1 LVVVLVAIVVVV
13 GTVVVVVVGT
23 VVVVVIG
30 GGEVVGRS
38 VAAVEHAAR
47 IRTTKASEPRRMTS
61 TVTRPGR
68 NRRRRSIDR
77 WW

>member
-1 LVVVLVAIVVVV
+1 LVVVVVVIDVVV

-23 VVVVVIG
+23 VVVVVTG
-30 GGEVVGRS
+30 GRDVVGGL

-47 IRTTKASEPRRMTS
+47 IRTTKASKPRRMTS

-68 NRRRRSIDR
+68 NRPRRSIDR
-77 WW
+77 

>member
-1 LVVVLVAIVVVV
+1 VVVVVVIVVVV

-23 VVVVVIG
+23 VVVLVTG
-30 GGEVVGRS
+30 GREVVDRS

-47 IRTTKASEPRRMTS
+47 IRTTRTSEPRRMTS